1 MNYKR
6 ILGIVIFLCGVAL
19 VIISVYIKNQVDEGK
34 LKIAK
39 AEKQVEGGKK
49 IFSLNPVTKE
59 VGKKVVIDPAERK
72 IAKGKQDVNYY
83 ERMSG
88 RLMIIGIVCGA
99 LGVLVFLFG
108 KKKRSS

>member
-19 VIISVYIKNQVDEGK
+19 VIVSIYIKNQVDAGK
-34 LKIAK
+34 LKISR

-49 IFSLNPVTKE
+49 LFSLNPVSKE
-59 VGKKVVIDPAERK
+59 VGKKIVIDPAERK

-83 ERMSG
+83 EKISN
-88 RLMIIGIVCGA
+88 RLMTIGIICGA
-99 LGVLVFLFG
+99 LGFILFLFA
-108 KKKRSS
+108 KKKQKG